1 MHGKRTHLWR
11 ERFFD
16 ENLRTREN
24 CGHTD
29 LLLQTFVVRRI
40 YVATGNDMTN

>member
-16 ENLRTREN
+16 ENIRTREN

-29 LLLQTFVVRRI
+29 LLTLFVVRRI
-40 YVATGNDMTN
+40 CVATGNDMTN